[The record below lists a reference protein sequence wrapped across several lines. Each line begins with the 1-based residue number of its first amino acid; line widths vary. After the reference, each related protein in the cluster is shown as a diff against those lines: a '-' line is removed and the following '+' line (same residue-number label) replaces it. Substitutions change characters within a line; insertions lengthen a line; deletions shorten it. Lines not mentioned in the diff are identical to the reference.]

1 MPRFSGKKP
10 YHLEFYS
17 RQVGEIRSLLHVLE
31 MREGLDETENR
42 PKMDMYETE
51 DKFVFEFDL
60 PGFQLEDISLK
71 VRGTTLV
78 LEAFKQREQIEGRFI
93 CLERNCGNFRY
104 IAGIPGESNPCSI
117 TAEYR
122 LGVLRVT
129 CPKSDDVQVPI
140 KEITP

>member
-31 MREGLDETENR
+31 MREGFDETENR
-42 PKMDMYETE
+42 PRMDMYETE
-51 DKFVFEFDL
+51 DKFVLEFDL
-60 PGFQLEDISLK
+60 PGFRLEDISLK
-71 VRGTTLV
+71 VRGITLL
-78 LEAFKQREQIEGRFI
+78 LEAYKPREQSEGHFI
-93 CLERNCGNFRY
+93 CLERSSGNFRY
-104 IAGIPGESNPCSI
+104 VVEIPGDSNPCSI

-129 CPKSDDVQVPI
+129 CPKGDDVQVPI